1 MSKGPVWRYGGR
13 TRPMLTR
20 CRMRR
25 PVGGGDANDER
36 RKGGIEMKETTLP
49 EVLRERLKTRLSV
62 FEVVP
67 QLRDAGD
74 GRIVHTGAYELVEHM
89 PDSTVEVH
97 LEGSYEECARALREK
112 EAPIKVIFRMPQ
124 ETAAALDVYLEAR
137 KARGEQ
143 VTKQDLLAGLVN
155 AFLAAPENL
164 ALILEHLGK

>member
-1 MSKGPVWRYGGR
+1 
-13 TRPMLTR
+13 
-20 CRMRR
+20 
-25 PVGGGDANDER
+25 
-36 RKGGIEMKETTLP
+36 MKETTLP

-67 QLRDAGD
+67 QLRVASD
-74 GRIVHTGAYELVEHM
+74 GRIVHTGAYELVENL
-89 PDSTVEVH
+89 PDCTVWVH
-97 LEGSYEECARALREK
+97 LEGTYEECEKARREK
-112 EAPIKVIFRMPQ
+112 EAPIKVIFRMPR

-164 ALILEHLGK
+164 ALILEHLGE